1 MDRNY
6 DAIIFKE
13 GLGLPVLLASSK
25 LEPCLL
31 KQPLKTRKKVKRIR
45 NYVLKVNLYLYF
57 LIY

>member
-13 GLGLPVLLASSK
+13 GLGLPVLMTSSK

-31 KQPLKTRKKVKRIR
+31 KQPLKTRKKK
-45 NYVLKVNLYLYF
+45 LKELEIMY
-57 LIY
+57 